1 MSSQLSK
8 QPDTPNKRGQ
18 AKFRRSSWRQEKLWQ
33 MREEERVVR
42 QFPWS
47 SNGQLHKE
55 ATCLSVSRRR
65 SWAKARSVR
74 QDIGSLLMP
83 VTTAP
88 GIEQRTNLDFAF
100 LKVSCFFGRGR
111 RGRGGS
117 LWLFVL
123 GGPRL
128 ERSGQDREC
137 LLLLCFSSRAS
148 CAAAASCLLRRPT
161 NTTTSHHHHHHLHQH
176 HQHHNHYCK
185 LPPP

>member
-1 MSSQLSK
+1 MNLKMSSQLSK

-100 LKVSCFFGRGR
+100 LKVSCFFWAGEEGE
-111 RGRGGS
+111 GGKS
-117 LWLFVL
+117 LAVCLRWAKAREV
-123 GGPRL
+123 GA
-128 ERSGQDREC
+128 GQRV
-137 LLLLCFSSRAS
+137 S
-148 CAAAASCLLRRPT
+148 AAALLQLESELRRC
-161 NTTTSHHHHHHLHQH
+161 
-176 HQHHNHYCK
+176 CK
-185 LPPP
+185 LPPSQAHQHHH